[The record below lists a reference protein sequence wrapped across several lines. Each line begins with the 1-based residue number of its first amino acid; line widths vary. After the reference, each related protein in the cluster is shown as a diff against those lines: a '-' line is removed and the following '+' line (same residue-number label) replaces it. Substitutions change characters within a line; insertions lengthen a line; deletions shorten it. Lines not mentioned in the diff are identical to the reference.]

1 MTTDISNS
9 FDNFINRWLQFQ
21 EQEKH
26 RLLIEKDE
34 QWPSPAESGAPND
47 DGKVNW
53 QPVMQNQN
61 NDLSGLMDGLGLQVD
76 RQLECFYCRYF
87 GDNLNASTSRGD
99 LQLLLPWNQDD
110 FIRLQENLIAHVMM
124 KRRLRQAETLFFAV
138 TDEEDFILS
147 VINATGEVALE
158 QVGKE
163 PQEILAA
170 NLAEFLDTLNPEPYQ
185 QD

>member
-1 MTTDISNS
+1 MTTDINDS
-9 FDNFINRWLQFQ
+9 FDNFVNRWLQYQ
-21 EQEKH
+21 EQEKQV
-26 RLLIEKDE
+26 LLIEKDE
-34 QWPSPAESGAPND
+34 QWPSPAESDQPND
-47 DGKVNW
+47 DGWVNW
-53 QPVMQNQN
+53 RPILQNRS
-61 NDLSGLMDGLGLQVD
+61 NDLSGLMDGLGLQANS
-76 RQLECFYCRYF
+76 QLECFYCRYF
-87 GDNLNASTSRGD
+87 GDNLNASTARGN

-124 KRRLRQAETLFFAV
+124 KRRLRQSETLFFAV

-170 NLAEFLDTLNPEPYQ
+170 NLAEFLDSLNPEPYQ
-185 QD
+185 